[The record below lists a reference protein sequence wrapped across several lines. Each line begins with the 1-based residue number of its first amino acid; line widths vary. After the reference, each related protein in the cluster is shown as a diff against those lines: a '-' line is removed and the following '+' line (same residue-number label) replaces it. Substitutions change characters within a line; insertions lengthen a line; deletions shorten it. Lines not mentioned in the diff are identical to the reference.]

1 MKQENDS
8 KSQYAQTGQR
18 PEHEGQKVTNE
29 RRKFIHT
36 SRLKHTTQWALKHKV
51 DIVKVMA
58 SSQHVKGNRHWH
70 FVTGA
75 VANYRHFVS
84 NERCSFERGRVE
96 ACSFGKNNRH
106 FLTAACGFA

>member
-18 PEHEGQKVTNE
+18 SEHKGQNFTNE

-36 SRLKHTTQWALKHKV
+36 SRLKHTIQWALKHKV

-70 FVTGA
+70 FVT
-75 VANYRHFVS
+75 VFVDK
-84 NERCSFERGRVE
+84 RVI
-96 ACSFGKNNRH
+96 CIQLCWQMDG
-106 FLTAACGFA
+106 